1 MSLLDLAAKLTLDS
15 SEYEKGLDNAESRAS
30 KVGSALKKGVGT
42 VAKVGAA
49 AVGAAAAGMV
59 AFGKSSVDAGMTFD
73 SSMSQVAATM
83 GKTVDEIGD
92 LRDFAQEMGR
102 TTAFSASQSADALNY
117 MALAGYDAQ
126 TSMEMLPNVLNLAA
140 AGGMEL
146 ATASDMVT
154 DAASALGMTLED
166 GSVDIERVTTLV
178 DQMAQA
184 SSKSNTS
191 VAQLG
196 EAILTVGGTARN
208 LAGGTTELATVLGIL
223 ADNGIKG
230 AEGGTH
236 LRNALLSLQTPTKDG
251 TEALKQL
258 DMTYEDMYDE
268 AGNMR
273 ALPEIFQEISGA
285 MEGMNQQQ
293 KDAIISGL
301 FNKTDLAAINALL
314 GTTSDRWDELEGAI
328 DNASGAADKMQKTQL
343 DNLAGDV
350 TLFKSALEGAQIA
363 VSDTLTPAIR
373 EFVSLGTAGIS
384 QITEAFQS
392 GGFEGAASAAGEV
405 LGGLVAKV
413 IEYVPEIVQGAVSL
427 VQSLANALMEN
438 APMIMNAAFEVINIL
453 VSAFSDTSSI
463 ANIMSFGAELISTLA
478 NGIAE
483 NLPTIMTTAVEVMTQ
498 LVMAFTDPANIST
511 LTTAAV
517 NILTAL
523 GDGLTSSSDT
533 IIAVVPQILE
543 NLMTALVENA
553 PVLLGA
559 GLSLITS
566 LADSLMNALP
576 VLIQAVPVLIEGLV
590 NFIVNSAPLILTAGV
605 QLIVQ
610 LAQGLITAIPSLISA
625 VPLIISSLFQGIVQM
640 LPIILNAGI
649 QLMQQ
654 LTYGILQT
662 IPSLIS
668 QIPMIIQSFVAG
680 FTGNFGTILQTGVQ
694 LLVEL
699 GKGII
704 QGAAL
709 FVTQIPELVIQIA
722 KSFIGGIPDMLNA
735 GKELASGLWDGIKGM
750 FSGKK
755 DISVTDKVDFSGIN
769 EKSQSA
775 LDAFTDISTSATD
788 TAGYVTTAF
797 SDIGESLE
805 LPNIGTDST
814 FSALTTSADT
824 TATGISTTFSTLGT
838 DISTNISTGISTVD
852 WSPISSGAQTAADE
866 AVSAMSDM
874 PDKVNE
880 NWEDIQ
886 KDYKEVPEWFQKT
899 FDSAKQNVL
908 SAWQVLPDE
917 FKAVWE
923 QIKNIYK
930 EAPTWFQTT
939 FNEARQ
945 NITTIFE
952 GIVDDA
958 YTWGSDMM
966 ENFNNGV
973 NSQQNATEQA
983 VQNQAQTVA
992 DNVGFSE
999 PKEGPLSNFHTYAPD
1014 MMELFTKGIK
1024 EGTPAMRRAV
1034 QRSFDF
1040 RDAIKEPTVTMSAT
1054 GRQTGGDKIDAV
1066 LAILKQYLPEL
1077 ANRDIVLDSGATVGA
1092 LLPQIDSG
1100 LGASYNYKARGNA

>member
-15 SEYEKGLDNAESRAS
+15 SEYEKGLDNAEGRAS
-30 KVGSALKKGVGT
+30 KVGGALKKGLGT
-42 VAKVGAA
+42 VAKVGTA
-49 AVGAAAAGMV
+49 AVGAAAAGIV
-59 AFGKSSVDAGMTFD
+59 AFSKQSVEAASGFETSFAQLQTIMDETQKSSSDMQSGLMELSSKMGVSASELAETTYNAISATGDTAGALDIVENASKLATAGFTDTGSALSTLTTVMNSYKMTAEETAGISD
-73 SSMSQVAATM
+73 SLITVQNLGVTTVSELSATM
-83 GKTVDEIGD
+83 GKAI
-92 LRDFAQEMGR
+92 A
-102 TTAFSASQSADALNY
+102 SASAYGVDLYNLESAY
-117 MALAGYDAQ
+117 V
-126 TSMEMLPNVLNLAA
+126 SMTKSGINTAESTTYISSMLKELGSDSSDVAKTLQEKTGKSFSELMSEGKTLGDVLGVLN
-140 AGGMEL
+140 
-146 ATASDMVT
+146 D
-154 DAASALGMTLED
+154 
-166 GSVDIERVTTLV
+166 SVDG
-178 DQMAQA
+178 DA
-184 SSKSNTS
+184 
-191 VAQLG
+191 
-196 EAILTVGGTARN
+196 
-208 LAGGTTELATVLGIL
+208 
-223 ADNGIKG
+223 
-230 AEGGTH
+230 
-236 LRNALLSLQTPTKDG
+236 NALMNLWSS
-251 TEALKQL
+251 A
-258 DMTYEDMYDE
+258 E
-268 AGNMR
+268 AGKASN
-273 ALPEIFQEISGA
+273 
-285 MEGMNQQQ
+285 
-293 KDAIISGL
+293 AIISQGL
-301 FNKTDLAAINALL
+301 EEFNGNLDTIKDSAGLTEDAYATMADTLSHKTDLL
-314 GTTSDRWDELEGAI
+314 
-328 DNASGAADKMQKTQL
+328 KTGFE
-343 DNLAGDV
+343 NLQITFGQNLIPGVGDIV
-350 TLFKSALEGAQIA
+350 
-363 VSDTLTPAIR
+363 DTLT
-373 EFVSLGTAGIS
+373 GGIGEV
-384 QITEAFQS
+384 TEAVSAGDWDAAF
-392 GGFEGAASAAGEV
+392 GAIGTMLGDVAST
-405 LGGLVAKV
+405 
-413 IEYVPEIVQGAVSL
+413 IMEYVPELISGAVTL
-427 VQSLANALMEN
+427 VQSLANALISN
-438 APMIMNAAFEVINIL
+438 APMIMNAAFEIVNML
-453 VSAFSDTSSI
+453 VSSLSDTSKISEVI
-463 ANIMSFGAELISTLA
+463 SFGTQLLTTLA
-478 NGIAE
+478 NGITQA
-483 NLPTIMTTAVEVMTQ
+483 LPTLMAVAVDVITQ
-498 LVMAFTDPANIST
+498 LVLSLTDPST
-511 LTTAAV
+511 IGTVTTAAV

-523 GDGLTSSSDT
+523 GEGLTSSIDS
-533 IIAVVPQILE
+533 IISVVPQILE

-566 LADSLMNALP
+566 LADSLMDALP

-610 LAQGLITAIPSLISA
+610 LAQGLITAIPSLVSA

-640 LPIILNAGI
+640 LPIILSAGI

-699 GKGII
+699 GRGII

-735 GKELASGLWDGIKGM
+735 GKELATGLWDGIKGM

-923 QIKNIYK
+923 QIKNVYK

-939 FNEARQ
+939 FNEVRD
-945 NITTIFE
+945 NIAEIMD
-952 GIVDDA
+952 GIADDA

-973 NSQQNATEQA
+973 NGQQQATEDA
-983 VQNQAQTVA
+983 VRNQGRTIA
-992 DNVGFSE
+992 NNLEFSE

-1014 MMELFTKGIK
+1014 MMDLFISGIK
-1024 EGTPAMRRAV
+1024 SKTPELRRTV
-1034 QRSFDF
+1034 RRSFDLREEMTPTMTVSTARTA
-1040 RDAIKEPTVTMSAT
+1040 RDTST
-1054 GRQTGGDKIDAV
+1054 DAV
-1066 LAILKQYLPEL
+1066 LALLRQYLPEL
-1077 ANRDIVLDSGATVGA
+1077 ANRNIVLDSGETVGA

-1100 LGASYNYKARGNA
+1100 LGATYNYKARGNA